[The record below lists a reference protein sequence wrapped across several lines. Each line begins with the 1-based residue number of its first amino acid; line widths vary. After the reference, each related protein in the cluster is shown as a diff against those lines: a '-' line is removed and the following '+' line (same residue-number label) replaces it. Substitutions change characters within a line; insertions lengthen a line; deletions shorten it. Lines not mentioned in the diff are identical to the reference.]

1 MPEGDR
7 NTARETGT
15 ERPNKRLLG
24 GRRVRSS
31 ARYGADEP
39 GNRAAQARWLLIET
53 TSPVR

>member
-24 GRRVRSS
+24 GRRVR
-31 ARYGADEP
+31 AGPPQGGGAAP
-39 GNRAAQARWLLIET
+39 
-53 TSPVR
+53 P